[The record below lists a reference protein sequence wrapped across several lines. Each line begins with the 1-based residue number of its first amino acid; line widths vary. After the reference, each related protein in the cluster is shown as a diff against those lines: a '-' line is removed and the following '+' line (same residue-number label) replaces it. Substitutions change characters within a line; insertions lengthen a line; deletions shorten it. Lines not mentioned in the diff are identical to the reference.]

1 MSGRELII
9 LSVWFLQRDDIMDPD
24 DFFRGKAVKDMS
36 KSCDKT
42 FNCPEI
48 FNVLD
53 TLPTE
58 YPKNMK
64 NRLPHVPAGDVL
76 GDITLAY

>member
-1 MSGRELII
+1 VSGRELII
-9 LSVWFLQRDDIMDPD
+9 SSVWFLQREDIVDPD
-24 DFFRGKAVKDMS
+24 DVFRGQAVKDMS

-42 FNCPEI
+42 FSCPEI

-64 NRLPHVPAGDVL
+64 NRLPGAAPGDVL